1 MISMADIFEIMR
13 KTDNFNLEVDSL
25 YKNCMH
31 HIFSPKQLILNRKSH
46 DHNKVKKYELL
57 TKTVFRY
64 FFFSGVS
71 NFTQIKFS
79 FLIILPHS
87 ELMLMFKTF

>member
-13 KTDNFNLEVDSL
+13 KTENFNLEVDSL

-31 HIFSPKQLILNRKSH
+31 YIFSPKQLILNKKSH

-64 FFFSGVS
+64 FFFLSV
-71 NFTQIKFS
+71 FP
-79 FLIILPHS
+79 ILPRLNFHS
-87 ELMLMFKTF
+87 

>member
-13 KTDNFNLEVDSL
+13 KTDNFNLEVDPL

-31 HIFSPKQLILNRKSH
+31 HIFSPKQLILNKKSH
-46 DHNKVKKYELL
+46 DYNKVKKYELHVL

-64 FFFSGVS
+64 LFIFFSV
-71 NFTQIKFS
+71 FP
-79 FLIILPHS
+79 ILPRLNFHS
-87 ELMLMFKTF
+87 

>member
-1 MISMADIFEIMR
+1 MISMVDIFEIMR

-25 YKNCMH
+25 YKNCML
-31 HIFSPKQLILNRKSH
+31 HIFSPKRLILNKKSH

-64 FFFSGVS
+64 FFFLV
-71 NFTQIKFS
+71 FP
-79 FLIILPHS
+79 ILPRLNFHS
-87 ELMLMFKTF
+87 